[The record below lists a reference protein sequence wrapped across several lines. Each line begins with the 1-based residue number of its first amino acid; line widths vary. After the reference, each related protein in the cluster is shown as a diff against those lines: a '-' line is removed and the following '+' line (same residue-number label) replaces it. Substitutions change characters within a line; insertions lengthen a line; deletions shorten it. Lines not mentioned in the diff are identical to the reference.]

1 MVFLAAMENMTMTLK
16 TMLTAQHTHVS
27 QYSGGEIKGTSL
39 RQLPASGISLSK
51 QTRRWRHGQ
60 HLRHHS
66 ADWKQVALWLIRKID
81 IVPHSSEKHAKMW
94 SSFIFPLMICSET
107 QRKQWSAHIS
117 WLRSCLCW
125 ILSKGWCQ
133 RGLTNNRQQQ
143 VSPNGEKSQI
153 GKRMQRQRCL
163 FYFYKS
169 SVVWKVKQAGL
180 RWKQCV
186 SILKRNVNRMGKTCK
201 YEDGWSF
208 TEAQGLKAQSS

>member
-107 QRKQWSAHIS
+107 QRKQWSAHS
-117 WLRSCLCW
+117 
-125 ILSKGWCQ
+125 Q
-133 RGLTNNRQQQ
+133 ADRQI
-143 VSPNGEKSQI
+143 P
-153 GKRMQRQRCL
+153 RL
-163 FYFYKS
+163 PAFHLKS
-169 SVVWKVKQAGL
+169 SLGFWGQTKDLMQSTEKFSSPGIFQTECFEINFTPPQKECETNEYVIRLSGMNREELTFSFRNFCFLLSATFFHVKP
-180 RWKQCV
+180 
-186 SILKRNVNRMGKTCK
+186 
-201 YEDGWSF
+201 
-208 TEAQGLKAQSS
+208 